1 MVAATTSPPPP
12 TPTSASALDSGGR
25 TRTDTSTSNLD
36 TADGEDGGGGGAAA
50 AVLISCAV
58 LVIVGALLWR
68 RAKGRKAGTTSR
80 PRGRSSYQHHRD
92 EMLFDDAV
100 EMSPT
105 AARGSKAM
113 KKEERRSIVEEF
125 DIGEI

>member
-36 TADGEDGGGGGAAA
+36 TADEDGGGGGAAA

-92 EMLFDDAV
+92 EMLFDDAF